1 MKIFGL
7 GWTSGALALL
17 VLAACGPGGIRGSGT
32 ARGGSAPRHEGP
44 SRIHVRRLLVAFDG
58 AEGASTTVSRSR
70 DEALGRA
77 QMIAGMAREAGQ
89 SFRELVSEYGDTP
102 PDRDDRSAVRI
113 LVRGETGLSDV
124 NEDRAFRLEVGS
136 VTQPLE
142 TPMGFVIFERQPDPT
157 ETTQSGPENIGAR
170 HILISF
176 EGASRA
182 SETVTRT
189 REEARAL
196 AHQVASSARD
206 EANAWADLHQQY
218 TDEPNSPP
226 SGDLGVFGRGQM
238 VPAFERAA
246 FALQVGEIS
255 DPVESEYGFHIIQ
268 RTQ

>member
-1 MKIFGL
+1 MKIFGQ
-7 GWTSGALALL
+7 GWTSCALALL
-17 VLAACGPGGIRGSGT
+17 VLAACGSGGIRGPSSSP
-32 ARGGSAPRHEGP
+32 GGSAPRTEGP
-44 SRIHVRRLLVAFDG
+44 SRIHVRRLLVAFEG
-58 AEGASTTVSRSR
+58 AEGASSTLSRSR
-70 DEALGRA
+70 DEALERA

-89 SFRELVSEYGDTP
+89 SFRELVTEYGDTP

-113 LVRGETGLSDV
+113 LVRGETGLSDE
-124 NEDRAFRLEVGS
+124 NEDRAFRLEVGR

-142 TPMGFVIFERQPDPT
+142 TAIGFVIFLREPDPA

-176 EGASRA
+176 QGAARA
-182 SETVTRT
+182 AETVTRT

-196 AHQVASSARD
+196 AYQVASSARD
-206 EANAWADLHQQY
+206 EANSWADLHHQY

-246 FALQVGEIS
+246 FALQVGETS
-255 DPVESEYGFHIIQ
+255 EPVESEYGFHIIQ

>member
-7 GWTSGALALL
+7 GSTSGALALL
-17 VLAACGPGGIRGSGT
+17 LLAGCGPGGIRGSS
-32 ARGGSAPRHEGP
+32 ASHGGSAPRSGGP
-44 SRIHVRRLLVAFDG
+44 SRIHVRRLLVAYDG
-58 AEGASTTVSRSR
+58 AEGASSTVSRSQE
-70 DEALGRA
+70 EALERA

-89 SFRELVSEYGDTP
+89 SFRELVTEYGDTP

-113 LVRGETGLSDV
+113 LVRGHSGLSES
-124 NEDRAFRLEVGS
+124 NEAAAFRLEVGR
-136 VTQPLE
+136 VTQPLD
-142 TPMGFVIFERQPDPT
+142 TPMGYVIFERQPDPT
-157 ETTQSGPENIGAR
+157 ETVESGPANIGAR

-176 EGASRA
+176 QGASRA

-196 AHQVASSARD
+196 AYQVASSARD
-206 EANAWADLHQQY
+206 DANSWADLHHQY